1 MLQNVHRGAFTTAAT
16 LSLTA
21 VLAATALSAA
31 GPASARASGLADPL
45 AGALG
50 FNVFVE
56 QDASLVANSFEGPLA
71 VGEDVTLA
79 GDVFSV
85 AVTTPGTFRAGTD
98 ALPSALVVGGEIDF
112 ADSSGSGVLTVPTEG
127 YAKIGDL
134 DDATVHVTDGGGA
147 ANTQIV
153 AEGAAYGSAPRVEL
167 SVQQPAASVGP
178 AAPIDF
184 AAAFTQFRATSDAL
198 AACGGNV
205 VLTDATGLPL
215 PEYLPPGTHAYLSLT
230 PGVTN
235 VLNLDPG
242 RLANIATLTFQQL
255 PTLPQADA
263 PLLINVVLPAA
274 GTAYSWIVPE
284 LAGVGTAQAP
294 YLLWNFP
301 NAVAVAEDT
310 GSHPLV
316 GSFLGPRANFIDFS
330 PAANVGQIVSRQ
342 LTYGVDQDGDR
353 DAGEVHY
360 VPFDAELNCA
370 GGPGTPGPSGS
381 PTPSAGP
388 APSVSPS
395 GPSPSPYGG
404 PRPPRP

>member
-1 MLQNVHRGAFTTAAT
+1 MRQNVHRGRYATAVT
-16 LSLTA
+16 LSATA
-21 VLAATALSAA
+21 VLAAAVLSAT
-31 GPASARASGLADPL
+31 GPASARTAGLANPV

-50 FNVFVE
+50 FNVFVAE
-56 QDASLVANSFEGPLA
+56 DASLLADSFEGPLA

-79 GDVFSV
+79 GDVFTV
-85 AVTTPGTFRAGTD
+85 AVGTPGTFRVGAD
-98 ALPSALVVGGEIDF
+98 ALPSAVVVGGEIDF
-112 ADSSGSGVLTVPTEG
+112 ADSSGSGVLTVPTQG
-127 YAKIGDL
+127 YAKVGDL
-134 DDATVHVTDGGGA
+134 GDATVHDTDGTGA
-147 ANTQIV
+147 PANTRIV
-153 AEGAAYGSAPRVEL
+153 AEGAAYESAPRVEL
-167 SVQQPAASVGP
+167 SVRQPAASVGP

-184 AAAFTQFRATSDAL
+184 AAAFTQLRATSDAL
-198 AACGGNV
+198 AACGGSV

-242 RLANIATLTFQQL
+242 RLANITTLTFQRI

-284 LAGVGTAQAP
+284 LDGVGTAQAP
-294 YLLWNFP
+294 YILWNFP
-301 NAVAVAEDT
+301 NAVAVAQDT
-310 GSHPLV
+310 GSHTMV
-316 GSFLGPRANFIDFS
+316 GTFLGPRANFIDFS

-342 LTYGVDQDGDR
+342 LVYGVDQAGDQ

-360 VPFDAELNCA
+360 APFDAELSCA
-370 GGPGTPGPSGS
+370 GGPGTPGPSAS
-381 PTPSAGP
+381 PSATP
-388 APSVSPS
+388 QPS
-395 GPSPSPYGG
+395 GSPSPSPYGA